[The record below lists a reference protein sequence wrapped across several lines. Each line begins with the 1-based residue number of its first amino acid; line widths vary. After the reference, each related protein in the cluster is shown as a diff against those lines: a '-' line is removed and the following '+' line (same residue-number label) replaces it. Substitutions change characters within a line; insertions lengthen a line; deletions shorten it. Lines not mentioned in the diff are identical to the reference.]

1 MVEGKEHKFR
11 GFSVFPIL
19 YIGIPKNVYVTES
32 VMTESLKSLV
42 KTFCVSPCGSYKIDQ
57 WPFSSRNVLR
67 PGKCFTV
74 INIKRYQRREGTV
87 SVTHN

>member
-42 KTFCVSPCGSYKIDQ
+42 KTFCVSPCGTYKIDQ
-57 WPFSSRNVLR
+57 WSFFISECLETWKMFYSNQ
-67 PGKCFTV
+67 
-74 INIKRYQRREGTV
+74 Y
-87 SVTHN
+87 

>member
-1 MVEGKEHKFR
+1 MKRVHEPIEEWVELNVVGER
-11 GFSVFPIL
+11 AQISRLLGLSYTV

-57 WPFSSRNVLR
+57 
-67 PGKCFTV
+67 
-74 INIKRYQRREGTV
+74 
-87 SVTHN
+87 